1 MAVFWVIQASVSGDV
16 NSWRGMWAS
25 VAISWVTGVP
35 GARETSQDLRCQAAS
50 LFSR

>member
-25 VAISWVTGVP
+25 VAISWVTRVP
-35 GARETSQDLRCQAAS
+35 GARETSPGA
-50 LFSR
+50 